1 MYLDIILESENLV
14 NGGICECCLST
25 EGLFRC
31 STCSGEHA
39 WCRACVLKTH
49 QSLPFHK
56 LQRWNGKCFQDSPL
70 SQLGYIL
77 HMGHGGKPCP
87 WSQVSQDWVDVEEN
101 VNELEEDA
109 GVETIGG
116 TALTTT
122 PLTIIHSTGVFTHN
136 VLWCHCPGSNNQQ
149 HLQLLKAQ
157 LFPASTSRP
166 RTAFTFDVL
175 DHFLI
180 DALECKTSA
189 MSFFQ
194 KLRRLTNNAFPDS
207 VPVSNCVHNCV
218 YFIH

>member
-25 EGLFRC
+25 EGLFQC

-39 WCRACVLKTH
+39 WCHTCVLKTH
-49 QSLPFHK
+49 GSLPFHK
-56 LQRWNGKCFQDSPL
+56 LQRWNGKCFQESPL
-70 SQLGYIL
+70 SQLGYIW

-87 WSQVSQDWVDVEEN
+87 WSQVSQDWVDVDEN
-101 VNELEEDA
+101 VNELVEDA
-109 GVETIGG
+109 GVETIRG
-116 TALTTT
+116 TSLTTT

-149 HLQLLKAQ
+149 HLQLLKEK

-194 KLRRLTNNAFPDS
+194 KLRRLTSNAFPDS
-207 VPVSNCVHNCV
+207 IPVSHCICNDIL
-218 YFIH
+218 FD